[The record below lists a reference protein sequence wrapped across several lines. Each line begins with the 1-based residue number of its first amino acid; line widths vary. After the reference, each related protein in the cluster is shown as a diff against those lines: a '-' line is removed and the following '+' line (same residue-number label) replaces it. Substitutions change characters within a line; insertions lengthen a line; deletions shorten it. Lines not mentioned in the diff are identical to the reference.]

1 MHTGG
6 GEWLWRPLRNPLRLQ
21 VNRFMDE
28 NPAGFG
34 LIQRDRR
41 FADYEDPEA
50 RYESRPSYWVQPL
63 GHWGRGGVELVEIP
77 GEADIDYN
85 IDAYWVPSAP
95 VRAGQPL
102 AFSYVLSAYLHSGQ
116 RWPPGGRVL
125 ATRVAPVLRAGQRVS
140 GERQMLIDFA
150 GGDLQSLHGSQPVR
164 AVVSGLGAR
173 IFDVKTERLAENGH
187 WRVRFRVQ
195 PAGGRPVDLRCY
207 LELYGAPLSETWTY
221 QWTPG
226 S

>member
-1 MHTGG
+1 
-6 GEWLWRPLRNPLRLQ
+6 
-21 VNRFMDE
+21 V
-28 NPAGFG
+28 
-34 LIQRDRR
+34 
-41 FADYEDPEA
+41 
-50 RYESRPSYWVQPL
+50 V
-63 GHWGRGGVELVEIP
+63 
-77 GEADIDYN
+77 
-85 IDAYWVPSAP
+85 
-95 VRAGQPL
+95 
-102 AFSYVLSAYLHSGQ
+102 
-116 RWPPGGRVL
+116 
-125 ATRVAPVLRAGQRVS
+125 ATRVAPVLRAGQPVS